1 MRRLALLGIA
11 AAAAGCTGGLHS
23 NTPGPQAYVLRA
35 PAAAAHEAHDPLPS
49 VRILRPVSS
58 PGLNTDHIMLLQS
71 DRRLS
76 YYAGSRWAGPLAD
89 MVEALTVEALRATGD
104 WTAVEDS
111 RSSFNAEYYLQITI
125 RRFEADYTEQP
136 DAAPVAHVS
145 LTCELGRRI
154 DRELIASFVAEGAA
168 PAAQN
173 RLSAVVAAFEQAS
186 ATALTSAAQR
196 AAAAVRTSQAHS
208 PPSAGKPSS

>member
-76 YYAGSRWAGPLAD
+76 YYAASRWAGPLAD
-89 MVEALTVEALRATGD
+89 MVEALTVETLRATGD

-154 DRELIASFVAEGAA
+154 DRELIASFVAEGAEH
-168 PAAQN
+168 AAQN

>member
-89 MVEALTVEALRATGD
+89 MVEALTVETLRATGD

-154 DRELIASFVAEGAA
+154 DRELIASFVAEGAEH
-168 PAAQN
+168 AAQN

-186 ATALTSAAQR
+186 ATALTSAAQH
-196 AAAAVRTSQAHS
+196 AAAAVRTAQAHS
-208 PPSAGKPSS
+208 LPTAGKPSS